1 LARHKRNYV
10 FNGADADAILRA
22 AMVALTNTG
31 SDART
36 DGDPAPVRT
45 IIVAGQSSPRTR
57 EVLHALRGFTN
68 VIWPTSLESALAQT
82 QSVQAGCLVIADD
95 LREEPIDEFLQE
107 ARELRR
113 NLPIFVITDPDDV
126 AEAVSA
132 MRHGATKVIEI
143 PPSYA
148 ALCDEVKRAMQ

>member
-1 LARHKRNYV
+1 M
-10 FNGADADAILRA
+10 LRA
-22 AMVALTNTG
+22 AMEG
-31 SDART
+31 SDNNENGAGANGGSR
-36 DGDPAPVRT
+36 PART
-45 IIVAGQSSPRTR
+45 IIVAGQSSQRTR
-57 EVLHALRGFTN
+57 EVLHALRGFDN
-68 VIWPTSLESALAQT
+68 VIWPTSLESALAQ
-82 QSVQAGCLVIADD
+82 AGSTEAACLVIADD
-95 LREEPIDEFLQE
+95 LREEPVDEFLQE

-148 ALCDEVKRAMQ
+148 SLCEEVSRAVQ

>member
-1 LARHKRNYV
+1 M
-10 FNGADADAILRA
+10 LRA
-22 AMVALTNTG
+22 AMVASDQNGNG
-31 SDART
+31 SGA
-36 DGDPAPVRT
+36 APTTRART
-45 IIVAGQSSPRTR
+45 IIVAGQSSARTR
-57 EVLHALRGFTN
+57 EVLHALRNFTN
-68 VIWPTSLESALAQT
+68 VVWPTSLKSALDEAQ
-82 QSVQAGCLVIADD
+82 SSDAGCLVIADD

-148 ALCDEVKRAMQ
+148 ALCEEVSRAVQ

>member
-1 LARHKRNYV
+1 M
-10 FNGADADAILRA
+10 LRA
-22 AMVALTNTG
+22 AMVG
-31 SDART
+31 SDNKDNGAALV
-36 DGDPAPVRT
+36 DGTGQPRT
-45 IIVAGQSSPRTR
+45 IIVAGQSSRRTR

-68 VIWPTSLESALAQT
+68 VIWPTSLESVLAQT
-82 QSVQAGCLVIADD
+82 RSSDAACLVIADD
-95 LREEPIDEFLQE
+95 LQEEPLDEFLQE

-148 ALCDEVKRAMQ
+148 ALCEEVSRAMQ

>member
-1 LARHKRNYV
+1 MTASDHNG
-10 FNGADADAILRA
+10 NGASNDGGSGRA
-22 AMVALTNTG
+22 
-31 SDART
+31 
-36 DGDPAPVRT
+36 RT
-45 IIVAGQSSPRTR
+45 IIVAGQSSQRTR
-57 EVLHALRGFTN
+57 QVLHALRGFTN
-68 VIWPTSLESALAQT
+68 VIWPTSLESALAQA
-82 QSVQAGCLVIADD
+82 QSSDAACLVIADD

-113 NLPIFVITDPDDV
+113 SLPIFVITDPDDV

-148 ALCDEVKRAMQ
+148 ALCEEVTRAVQ

>member
-1 LARHKRNYV
+1 MTRSKNSP
-10 FNGADADAILRA
+10 D
-22 AMVALTNTG
+22 T
-31 SDART
+31 T
-36 DGDPAPVRT
+36 DGGKVPLRT

-57 EVLHALRGFTN
+57 AVLRALRGFAN
-68 VIWPTSLESALAQT
+68 VIWPTSLESALAQA
-82 QSVQAGCLVIADD
+82 QSADAGCLIIADD

-107 ARELRR
+107 ARELQR

-132 MRHGATKVIEI
+132 MRHGATAVIEI

-148 ALCDEVKRAMQ
+148 ALFDEITRAMQ

>member
-1 LARHKRNYV
+1 MLRAEMVAPDDNG
-10 FNGADADAILRA
+10 NGA
-22 AMVALTNTG
+22 G
-31 SDART
+31 K
-36 DGDPAPVRT
+36 DGGIQRVRT
-45 IIVAGQSSPRTR
+45 IIVAGQTSQRTR
-57 EVLHALRGFTN
+57 DVLQALRGFTN

-82 QSVQAGCLVIADD
+82 QSTEAGCLVIADD

-148 ALCDEVKRAMQ
+148 ALREEVSRAMQ